1 MRIEVEMKNEQLR
14 DMRSNLNSSKADY
27 GNIVL
32 ERDEL
37 IKRTHQKEEVD
48 AKVNFTTVV
57 LCRIVYVVWLF
68 FEQNRKE
75 LNLFTIC

>member
-1 MRIEVEMKNEQLR
+1 MKNEQLR

-57 LCRIVYVVWLF
+57 PCRIVYVV
-68 FEQNRKE
+68 
-75 LNLFTIC
+75 